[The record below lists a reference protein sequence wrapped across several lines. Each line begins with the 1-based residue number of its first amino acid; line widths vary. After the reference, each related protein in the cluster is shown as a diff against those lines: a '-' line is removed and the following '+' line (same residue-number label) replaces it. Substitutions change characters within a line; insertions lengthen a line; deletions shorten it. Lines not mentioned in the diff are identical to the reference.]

1 MKTKFSHKTI
11 SLVIAGLLALAA
23 TTFTGCSMVK
33 KLQAAKILIQTKMD
47 YKELTMDS
55 VSVAPEI
62 MGLVES
68 SKNNF
73 IPNPEVVSLITDLAQ
88 GIIKTE
94 LGKAHFDSRVNLNN
108 QTKDTLWIISFK
120 LDLDLDSLI
129 TLPIEL
135 DKSSVLVP
143 GDNEMHLHSPFPLD
157 LKLFKLPEVKVLR
170 VKGYI
175 EVALEENGKP
185 VSQDFNISYEIK
197 PEDIQAIKD
206 LAYKA
211 LMKKIAKDWTKF
223 IPKG

>member
-1 MKTKFSHKTI
+1 MKNYRSFACSLLVASLFALVLVSFNGC
-11 SLVIAGLLALAA
+11 SLV
-23 TTFTGCSMVK
+23 K
-33 KLQAAKILIQTKMD
+33 KVQAVRILIQTKMD
-47 YKELTMDS
+47 YKELSMDS
-55 VSVAPEI
+55 VSLAPEV

-68 SKNNF
+68 SKNKF

-88 GIIKTE
+88 GVVKTE
-94 LGKAHFDSRVNLNN
+94 LGKAHFNSRVNLNN

-120 LDLDLDSLI
+120 LDLDIDDLI

-135 DKSSVLVP
+135 DTSSVLLP
-143 GDNEMHLHSPFPLD
+143 GDNEMHLLSPFPLD

-170 VKGYI
+170 VRGYI
-175 EVALEENGKP
+175 EVALEKNGKP
-185 VSQDFNISYEIK
+185 VSQDFNISYNIK

-206 LAYKA
+206 IAYKA

>member
-11 SLVIAGLLALAA
+11 TLIIAGLLALAA
-23 TTFTGCSMVK
+23 TTFTGCAMVQ
-33 KLQAAKILIQTKMD
+33 KLQAAKILIQTKME
-47 YKELTMDS
+47 YKELAFDS

-62 MGLVES
+62 MELVES
-68 SKNNF
+68 SKNKF
-73 IPNPEVVSLITDLAQ
+73 IPNPEVISLITDLAQ
-88 GIIKTE
+88 GVIKTE
-94 LGKAHFDSRVNLNN
+94 LGKANFNSRVNLTN

-135 DKSSVLVP
+135 DKSSVLLP
-143 GDNEMHLHSPFPLD
+143 GDNEMHLLSPFPLD
-157 LKLFKLPEVKVLR
+157 LKLFKLPEVKTIR

-175 EVALEENGKP
+175 EVALEQNGKP
-185 VSQDFNISYEIK
+185 VSQDFNISYDIK

-211 LMKKIAKDWTKF
+211 LMMKIAKDWTKF

>member
-1 MKTKFSHKTI
+1 MKNKLSRLAIFGIVAIVAI
-11 SLVIAGLLALAA
+11 SLTSCA
-23 TTFTGCSMVK
+23 MVK
-33 KLQAAKILIQTKMD
+33 KIQAASILIQTKME
-47 YKELTMDS
+47 YKELSMDS
-55 VSVAPEI
+55 ISVAPEI

-73 IPNPEVVSLITDLAQ
+73 IPNPQVVSLITDLAQ

-108 QTKDTLWIISFK
+108 KTKDSLWIISFK

-135 DKSSVLVP
+135 DQSTVLVP

-157 LKLFKLPEVKVLR
+157 LKLFKLPEVKEIR

-175 EVALEENGKP
+175 EVALEPNGKP
-185 VSQDFNISYEIK
+185 VSQDFNISYNIK
-197 PEDIQAIKD
+197 PEDIEAIKD
-206 LAYKA
+206 FAYKA